1 MQKHNLNTNQTTLYI
16 KNMVSNSCIKLVKQE
31 LERTGFIDVIQV
43 TLGEAVIRYDAQV
56 FDPKGI
62 DAILKRQ
69 GFELIDNTDQK
80 LVQQIKSSI
89 IQLIFYGSN
98 TNSIL
103 RNSDYLSEKLG
114 HPYQYLSKIFSA
126 QTGSTLEK
134 YIILIKT
141 EKIKELISY
150 EEITLS
156 EIAYRM
162 GYSSVQ
168 YLSNQ
173 FKQVT
178 GFTVSDYKG
187 VGKKNRTPLSDI

>member
-1 MQKHNLNTNQTTLYI
+1 MQHHNFNTRQSTIYI
-16 KNMVSNSCIKLVKQE
+16 KNMVSNSCVKLVKLE
-31 LERTGFIDVIQV
+31 LENTGFIQVIDIK
-43 TLGEAVIRYDAQV
+43 LGEATIKYDAQV

-62 DAILKRQ
+62 DVILKRN
-69 GFELIDNTDQK
+69 GFELLDNSDEK
-80 LVQQIKSSI
+80 LVQQIKSSV

-114 HPYQYLSKIFSA
+114 HTYQHLSKVFSA
-126 QTGSTLEK
+126 QTGTTLEK

-150 EEITLS
+150 DEISLS
-156 EIAYRM
+156 EIAFRM

-173 FKQVT
+173 FKQIT
-178 GFTVSDYKG
+178 GLTVSEYKSS
-187 VGKKNRTPLSDI
+187 GKRNRIPLSDI

>member
-1 MQKHNLNTNQTTLYI
+1 
-16 KNMVSNSCIKLVKQE
+16 MVSNSCIKLVKQE

>member
-1 MQKHNLNTNQTTLYI
+1 
-16 KNMVSNSCIKLVKQE
+16 MVSNSCVKLVKLE
-31 LERTGFIDVIQV
+31 LENTGFIQVIDIK
-43 TLGEAVIRYDAQV
+43 LGEATIKYDAQV

-62 DAILKRQ
+62 DVILKRN
-69 GFELIDNTDQK
+69 GFELLDNSDEK
-80 LVQQIKSSI
+80 LVQQIKSSV

-114 HPYQYLSKIFSA
+114 HTYQHLSKVFSA
-126 QTGSTLEK
+126 QTGTTLEK

-150 EEITLS
+150 DEISLS
-156 EIAYRM
+156 EIAFRM

-173 FKQVT
+173 FKQIT
-178 GFTVSDYKG
+178 GLTVSEYKSS
-187 VGKKNRTPLSDI
+187 GKRNRIPLSDI